1 MALQWPG
8 RFKQRKQLNHNR
20 KLTSVTVNNSKAS
33 SEKDDELKVPTAAL
47 HTLSI
52 HPKQFVLSSHQDD
65 VAMDLER
72 CSPNG
77 STIEPPD
84 EALPEHRVEEM
95 KRAWEELQ
103 GFSDLDYMLPHHLDQ
118 LLRQEGVDDGVV
130 DNTVAMGKLRHD
142 RANYLNR
149 LYHVKRRKYL
159 SRPSRFSKSLPPIH
173 IAQPRRSK
181 SQEQE
186 PERLTIDV
194 TVEDRRERRKSRQR
208 PWTESA
214 ASGHTRVANLPKIL
228 QPSKEEQQNLLDC
241 KAKEEFS
248 LFKSEVERLRWEA
261 ERQEEMLRYPTDFIQ
276 PRLVLISSKVP
287 RCRSMSKA
295 VRKGDA
301 NILYIIYDFETCSLQ
316 DLLDSVQ
323 SNLESCRPGCKAK
336 SVCLISQGS
345 HGCLYLLR
353 GLVMTPQKLR
363 RPAYEKVRE
372 FLKDLAF
379 FISKVSEAH
388 ETTLH
393 LLGGQLENEQGRQLI
408 EEMQRAMLPNFI
420 NITAIDER
428 SRAGRENIEQYF
440 NFRKFLLWRT
450 KVDSRPGLMDSSDV
464 TRSWSSLAEDAEGY
478 FVHTGQG

>member
-149 LYHVKRRKYL
+149 LYHVKRRL
-159 SRPSRFSKSLPPIH
+159 DVPLFWLIPSN
-173 IAQPRRSK
+173 IAETK
-181 SQEQE
+181 LKDFIC
-186 PERLTIDV
+186 LTII
-194 TVEDRRERRKSRQR
+194 
-208 PWTESA
+208 SA
-214 ASGHTRVANLPKIL
+214 LGGAFA
-228 QPSKEEQQNLLDC
+228 SKER
-241 KAKEEFS
+241 S
-248 LFKSEVERLRWEA
+248 LCLFDWQSVL
-261 ERQEEMLRYPTDFIQ
+261 
-276 PRLVLISSKVP
+276 LIS
-287 RCRSMSKA
+287 RS
-295 VRKGDA
+295 
-301 NILYIIYDFETCSLQ
+301 T
-316 DLLDSVQ
+316 
-323 SNLESCRPGCKAK
+323 
-336 SVCLISQGS
+336 
-345 HGCLYLLR
+345 
-353 GLVMTPQKLR
+353 
-363 RPAYEKVRE
+363 
-372 FLKDLAF
+372 
-379 FISKVSEAH
+379 
-388 ETTLH
+388 
-393 LLGGQLENEQGRQLI
+393 
-408 EEMQRAMLPNFI
+408 
-420 NITAIDER
+420 
-428 SRAGRENIEQYF
+428 
-440 NFRKFLLWRT
+440 
-450 KVDSRPGLMDSSDV
+450 
-464 TRSWSSLAEDAEGY
+464 
-478 FVHTGQG
+478 